1 MTEDVKASSFSDL
14 TNLAELLV
22 LEVIIAMH
30 LILRELIN
38 QNFINLIMLAVQN
51 NAETPALVHS
61 LC

>member
-51 NAETPALVHS
+51 NTKTPALVHS